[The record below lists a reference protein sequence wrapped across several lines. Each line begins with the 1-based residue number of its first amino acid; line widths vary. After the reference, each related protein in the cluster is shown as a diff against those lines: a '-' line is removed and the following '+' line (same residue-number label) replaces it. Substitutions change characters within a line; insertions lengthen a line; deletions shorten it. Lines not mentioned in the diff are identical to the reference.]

1 MNLRNF
7 KFQIQNKKLEK
18 KRQRIKKEI
27 VHLQISKNGARSV
40 FSPRAE
46 FPFSRLPSRRY
57 PFSPNHVASSDVTA
71 RSYGISWNGP
81 TLREYPY
88 TRPARTYLLV
98 YLRRRSAT
106 RCSTRT
112 SQEFLFSLP
121 SLSFSRLIPLLPSP
135 SIRVSLRAAHWSGIL
150 KTINGSNPDSLPQS
164 SIVISMHACDCSL
177 IVCNVLDTLPRCWL
191 VASHSN
197 RERRGRRKGGIVE
210 RWLTVSSRDCFSCTN
225 KLVAGLG
232 VMRKSWANKG
242 FVKGCLE
249 AYLGRMVCIY
259 RIQFKFLPWNQALE
273 NSILRFNWNVAYK

>member
-1 MNLRNF
+1 M
-7 KFQIQNKKLEK
+7 
-18 KRQRIKKEI
+18 
-27 VHLQISKNGARSV
+27 

-106 RCSTRT
+106 RCSTRPAKN
-112 SQEFLFSLP
+112 SSSPSLL
-121 SLSFSRLIPLLPSP
+121 SLSFSRLVPLLPSP

-177 IVCNVLDTLPRCWL
+177 IVCNVRCSCLD
-191 VASHSN
+191 AD
-197 RERRGRRKGGIVE
+197 
-210 RWLTVSSRDCFSCTN
+210 SSR
-225 KLVAGLG
+225 LIQP
-232 VMRKSWANKG
+232 KG
-242 FVKGCLE
+242 RGGGGSL
-249 AYLGRMVCIY
+249 
-259 RIQFKFLPWNQALE
+259 NDD
-273 NSILRFNWNVAYK
+273 